1 MPVPRR
7 SIAAAGSVAGAI
19 LASSCC
25 ILPLVL
31 VTLGV
36 TGAWI
41 GSLSALQAYQ
51 PLFIAATLVFLGFG
65 FRQVYGR
72 TKPACADGE
81 YCRTPVADSIVKTA
95 LWVATALVILA
106 ATVDYWAPVFY

>member
-1 MPVPRR
+1 MPVRR
-7 SIAAAGSVAGAI
+7 QSIAAAGSVVGAI

-36 TGAWI
+36 TGVWI
-41 GSLSALQAYQ
+41 GSLSAFQTYQ

-72 TKPACADGE
+72 AKSACAEGE
-81 YCRTPVADSIVKTA
+81 YCRTPVGDKIVKTA
-95 LWVATALVILA
+95 LWAATALVALA
-106 ATVDYWAPVFY
+106 ATVDYWAPLFY